1 MPETADP
8 PRPDLWRSFRVRLPI
23 LAAQVFSVVF
33 AVLVALAVDEWW
45 EDRENAE
52 LGRRG
57 MAAVSAE
64 ISRNLEELQDGFT
77 RSDTMLATI
86 DSVIADLQ
94 AERDPGEVSIN
105 YPVALLSDAAWETAQ
120 VTRAVHF
127 VPLES
132 VIRIARLYDLQE
144 FFARNQEVLTEQIA
158 TMGLGNEAELLESIR
173 ALRARYR
180 IVVGFRQALMDSYA
194 CSLAELA
201 GHDPQSLEECEVLAT
216 PSGR

>member
-1 MPETADP
+1 MPDTADP
-8 PRPDLWRSFRVRLPI
+8 PRRDLWRSFRARLPI

-57 MAAVSAE
+57 MAAVAAE

-77 RSDTMLATI
+77 SDTMLTTI

-94 AERDPGEVSIN
+94 AEREPGEVSIN

-158 TMGLGNEAELLESIR
+158 TMGLGSEAELLESMR

-201 GHDPQSLEECEVLAT
+201 GHDPESQEECEALAT